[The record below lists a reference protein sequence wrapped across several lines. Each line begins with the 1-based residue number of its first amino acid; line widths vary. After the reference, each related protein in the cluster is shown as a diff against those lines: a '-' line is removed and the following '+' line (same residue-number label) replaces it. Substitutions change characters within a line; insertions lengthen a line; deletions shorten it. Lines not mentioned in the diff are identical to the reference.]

1 MASDQRMTWQDFG
14 PMLKQ
19 LRKRRGLSRETLASL
34 LHYDRTYIYRLE
46 RGDRHPS
53 AHLLCLIGKT
63 FNLSEEETCVMR
75 CFEQMA
81 VYHVGELE
89 VETVQAISGR

>member
-1 MASDQRMTWQDFG
+1 MAGLRADAQ
-14 PMLKQ
+14 Q

-53 AHLLCLIGKT
+53 AHLRCLIGKT
-63 FNLSEEETCVMR
+63 FDLTEEETCAMR

-81 VYHVGELE
+81 IYHVGELE
-89 VETVQAISGR
+89 VAAVRAIGGEWG

>member
-1 MASDQRMTWQDFG
+1 MVSNHLVTWQDFG

-53 AHLLCLIGKT
+53 AHFLCLIDKT
-63 FNLSEEETCVMR
+63 FDLREEEACAMR
-75 CFEQMA
+75 SFEQMA
-81 VYHVGELE
+81 MCHVGELE
-89 VETVQAISGR
+89 VESARVVDGR